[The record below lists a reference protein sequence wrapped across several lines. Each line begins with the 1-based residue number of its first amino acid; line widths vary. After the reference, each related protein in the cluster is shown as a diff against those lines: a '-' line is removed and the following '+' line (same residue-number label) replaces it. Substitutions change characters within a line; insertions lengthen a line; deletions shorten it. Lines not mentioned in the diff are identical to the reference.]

1 MKKVKK
7 SLTLIAN
14 KLSERDINA
23 LKSIYDLRCL
33 TAHQLY
39 QLHYSLNKKTNSI
52 VSDTYC
58 KRKIRQFLELGII
71 EEHSYNPDKQCYF
84 LTSIGVDL
92 VRANFN
98 LANNILDSKRK
109 VVSRGYLR
117 PSELKINS
125 KLIPHQ
131 LLLNQFYIDLYN
143 SEINCS
149 YKYEDAKHASFFRDI
164 APDAF
169 LIANDIQFFIE
180 MDLGTESKK
189 LLIDKWRHYR
199 NFLNSEEFHFTER
212 KIIVLFIVD
221 NVTDIEKRC
230 NLIKLTAHEELI
242 DLVNQNFE
250 IYVGDRNTILNLLQN
265 KLLIKDLDSSKS
277 VLANISDILANYHS
291 IQSKPSYVLSEH
303 LENANSFLYF
313 SRASKDNN
321 SKYFLITEHIFSP
334 ISTFSKIA
342 YFERTQNLFYNIFE
356 QRVSLLIIVDSPE
369 SILNDLLFINTFNT
383 NTYFTTR
390 ERLDTL
396 EFEKALFQLDISGN
410 LFTFDKSISNRIF
423 QENLL
428 NK

>member
-39 QLHYSLNKKTNSI
+39 QLHYSLNQKTNTI

-58 KRKIRQFLELGII
+58 KRKIRQFLDLGII
-71 EEHSYNPDKQCYF
+71 EEHTYNPDKHCYF
-84 LTSIGVDL
+84 LTSVGVDL
-92 VRANFN
+92 VRASFN
-98 LANNILDSKRK
+98 LPNNILDSKRK

-131 LLLNQFYIDLYN
+131 LHLNQFFIDLHN
-143 SEINCS
+143 SNINCS
-149 YKYEDAKHASFFRDI
+149 YKYEDAKHSSFFRNI

-189 LLIDKWRHYR
+189 LLTDKWKHYR

-221 NVTDIEKRC
+221 NVTDIEKRT

-242 DLVNQNFE
+242 DLINENFE
-250 IYVGDRNTILNLLQN
+250 IYAGDRNTILNLLQT
-265 KLLIKDLDSSKS
+265 KLLVKDLDTSNST
-277 VLANISDILANYHS
+277 LANISDIFSNYHN
-291 IQSKPSYVLSEH
+291 IQSKPAYILSEH
-303 LENANSFLYF
+303 LENANSFMYF
-313 SRASKDNN
+313 SRTSKDNG
-321 SKYFLITEHIFSP
+321 SKYFLITEHTFSP

-356 QRVSLLIIVDSPE
+356 QRVYLLVIVDSPMD
-369 SILNDLLFINTFNT
+369 ILNDLLFINTFNP
-383 NTYFTTR
+383 NTYFTTK

-396 EFEKALFQLDISGN
+396 EFEKAIFQIDISGN
-410 LFTFDKSISNRIF
+410 LFTFDATISNRIF

-428 NK
+428 SK